1 MHLVPVEAHARFEFD
16 QGTVNSGTHIALLH
30 DRLEQFAVVAFPTFD
45 ERGEQEDALAVVIL
59 KHPVQDFLIR
69 EADHRLSSL
78 QAEGICG
85 SGINQPQEVMH
96 FGDGADSGTRVFG
109 NGLLLDADDRAQS
122 SYLVDF
128 GTFQSSKELPGVG

>member
-1 MHLVPVEAHARFEFD
+1 MNLVPVEAHAGFELD

-30 DRLEQFAVVAFPTFD
+30 DRLEQFAVVAFPTFN
-45 ERGEQEDALAVVIL
+45 ERSEQQDALAVVIL

-69 EADHRLSSL
+69 EANHRLSGL

-85 SGINQPQEVMH
+85 SGVNQPQEVMH

-109 NGLLLDADDRAQS
+109 NSLLLDADDRTQS
-122 SYLVDF
+122 GDLVDF
-128 GTFQSSKELPGVG
+128 GPL